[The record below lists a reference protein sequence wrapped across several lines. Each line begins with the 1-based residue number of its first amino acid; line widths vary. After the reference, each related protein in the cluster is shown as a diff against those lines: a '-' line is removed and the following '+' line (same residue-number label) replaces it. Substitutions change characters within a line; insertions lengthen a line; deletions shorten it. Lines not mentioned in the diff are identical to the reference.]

1 MRMVRTTTFTIV
13 ACLGLLGGLA
23 SAQTD
28 VVLFG
33 RVIGED
39 HTGPPPSTWSVKI
52 AAEYSDNQVTPGRD
66 SQSDLYAYRVFTG
79 RTVRLLYQAPGY
91 RYLKGEWLSELT
103 DNRVRP
109 DIVLEKIGPQMSW
122 LSTSDPDAVEK
133 DLAEQADL
141 ARRTGTTDVFLAN
154 YALQKKILVAR
165 PGYAIAVDSFER
177 KNASFREVMKS
188 GEALHLDLKLMAQL
202 IDDDPAS
209 VASADAQSFLS
220 LATMETLAP
229 ALRARAIDKLSTIKL
244 PVDVSASIVNTMRS
258 QSSSTQLPVR
268 IAALSALKKLGT
280 PADQPRIGPDLAK
293 EPTWKLADVAEAN
306 WQSKPT
312 TYISLAP
319 GTDTDTDKAL
329 AAIATEST
337 DPSKQVLAVR
347 GLSNRTGDTA
357 QKALVTIL
365 KKKDAPDVVR
375 LEAVKSLA
383 TTGAKDGEARE
394 VLKTL
399 ATQDPSADV
408 RLAAAGAA
416 RQP

>member
-1 MRMVRTTTFTIV
+1 MVRTTTFAIAT
-13 ACLGLLGGLA
+13 ALCLLGGIA

-28 VVLFG
+28 VVLYG

-52 AAEYSDNQVTPGRD
+52 AAEYSNNDVSPSRD

-154 YALQKKILVAR
+154 YALQKKILMTR
-165 PGYAIAVDSFER
+165 PGYAAAVGSFER
-177 KNASFREVMKS
+177 NNRTFNEVMKS
-188 GEALHLDLKLMAQL
+188 SEAQHLDLKLMAQL
-202 IDDDPAS
+202 FDDDPAS
-209 VASADAQSFLS
+209 VAAADASSFLS
-220 LATMETLAP
+220 LATMESLSP

-244 PVDVSASIVNTMRS
+244 PADVSANILTTVRS

-280 PADQPRIGPDLAK
+280 PADQPRVGLDLAK
-293 EPTWKLADVAEAN
+293 EPTWKLADVVETN
-306 WQSKPT
+306 RQSKQ
-312 TYISLAP
+312 A
-319 GTDTDTDKAL
+319 DTDTDKAL
-329 AAIATEST
+329 AAIATESK

-347 GLSNRTGDTA
+347 GLSNTTGDTA
-357 QKALVTIL
+357 QKALVYIL

-383 TTGAKDGEARE
+383 KTGAQEGEARE

>member
-1 MRMVRTTTFTIV
+1 MRMVRNTTFAIITS
-13 ACLGLLGGLA
+13 LSLLGGTGIA
-23 SAQTD
+23 SAQPD
-28 VVLFG
+28 VVLYG

-52 AAEYSDNQVTPGRD
+52 AAEYSNNDVSPGRD

-79 RTVRLLYQAPGY
+79 RMVRLLYQAPGY
-91 RYLKGEWLSELT
+91 RYLKGEWLSEPT

-154 YALQKKILVAR
+154 YALQKKILMTR
-165 PGYAIAVDSFER
+165 PGGYGAAVDSFER
-177 KNASFREVMKS
+177 KNLNFREVMKS
-188 GEALHLDLKLMAQL
+188 GEGQHLDLKLMAQL
-202 IDDDPAS
+202 FDDDPAS
-209 VASADAQSFLS
+209 VAAADASSFLS
-220 LATMETLAP
+220 LATMESLSP

-244 PVDVSASIVNTMRS
+244 PADVSANILTTMRS
-258 QSSSTQLPVR
+258 QSSSAQLPVR

-280 PADQPRIGPDLAK
+280 PADQPRLGPDLAK
-293 EPTWKLADVAEAN
+293 EPTWKLADVVEAN
-306 WQSKPT
+306 RQSKQ
-312 TYISLAP
+312 A
-319 GTDTDTDKAL
+319 DTDTDKAL
-329 AAIATEST
+329 ATIATEST

-347 GLSNRTGDTA
+347 GLSNATGDTA
-357 QKALVTIL
+357 QKALVYIL

-383 TTGAKDGEARE
+383 KSGAKEGEARE